1 MTANDHERDL
11 TPGERFDRRMAA
23 YLHELRTRALSRRAV
38 LRGAVGAAAL
48 TGARPFLPGL
58 SVLAQD
64 QTQVVFALEGDV
76 RGLEPALAY
85 DFTANPVAC
94 QISEGLLMFDEQGG
108 MQPLLAESWEQPDA
122 LTYVYKL
129 RKGVT
134 FHTGAEVT
142 IDDVIAS
149 IERVRDPEVAGPM
162 AWMYDPV
169 ETLERTDDV
178 TLTIKLKSPSSLFR
192 YVAATTAG
200 HVVPKAAIEQYGLDF
215 LRNPIG
221 TGPYKFVSWQA
232 GSEIVLEQNPNYW
245 QAGMPYYDRLVF
257 KIVPDGTTRVTGLK
271 NGEINAMTAVPPD
284 QIETVKSFENVNWQ
298 DVVGYT
304 INYVAMRVDQPPL
317 DDVKVRKAIVHAIP
331 IDDIMANIVKDT
343 GVRSRNT
350 SVPPAM
356 PGSASDLLEPV
367 PYDVEKAKQLL
378 AESSQPNGFKTE
390 LHVISP
396 NDVWVPQALAI
407 QEALKAINI
416 EVEVKTYPYDA
427 FITLLQSGEYQG
439 MVLVQWGSDF
449 PDALGNLLPLF
460 HSRNH
465 PPQNNSSF
473 YSNPKVDELLDAADA
488 EIDQDKRRE
497 MLIEAQKIISDDQ
510 PHIWLE
516 HFKWYMP
523 FTKDIT
529 GYTVR
534 PLWYWDC
541 WGRWIKPAT
550 A

>member
-1 MTANDHERDL
+1 MAGDKRERDL
-11 TPGERFDRRMAA
+11 TPGERFDLRMAA
-23 YLHELRTRALSRRAV
+23 YLHELRTRALTRRSI
-38 LRGAVGAAAL
+38 LRGTLGAAAL
-48 TGARPFLPGL
+48 AGAKPFLPGL

-64 QTQVVFALEGDV
+64 ETQVVFALEGDV

-108 MQPLLAESWEQPDA
+108 MQPLLAESWDQPDA
-122 LTYVYKL
+122 VTYVYKL

-169 ETLERTDDV
+169 DTIERTDDV
-178 TLTIKLKSPSSLFR
+178 TLTIKLKSPSSLYR

-215 LRNPIG
+215 LRNPVG

-232 GSEIVLEQNPNYW
+232 GSEIVLEKNPNYW

-304 INYVAMRVDQPPL
+304 IN
-317 DDVKVRKAIVHAIP
+317 
-331 IDDIMANIVKDT
+331 
-343 GVRSRNT
+343 
-350 SVPPAM
+350 
-356 PGSASDLLEPV
+356 
-367 PYDVEKAKQLL
+367 
-378 AESSQPNGFKTE
+378 
-390 LHVISP
+390 
-396 NDVWVPQALAI
+396 
-407 QEALKAINI
+407 
-416 EVEVKTYPYDA
+416 
-427 FITLLQSGEYQG
+427 
-439 MVLVQWGSDF
+439 
-449 PDALGNLLPLF
+449 
-460 HSRNH
+460 
-465 PPQNNSSF
+465 
-473 YSNPKVDELLDAADA
+473 
-488 EIDQDKRRE
+488 
-497 MLIEAQKIISDDQ
+497 
-510 PHIWLE
+510 
-516 HFKWYMP
+516 
-523 FTKDIT
+523 
-529 GYTVR
+529 
-534 PLWYWDC
+534 
-541 WGRWIKPAT
+541 
-550 A
+550 